1 MGGIE
6 THLEAL
12 CGELRARFDV
22 QVVACNHHPGTEVG
36 ERNGVPVQRL
46 ATPFAIAN
54 APVSPGLPTAIR
66 TADPALVHL
75 HLPHPGG
82 VLGLAASGYR
92 GPVVV
97 TWHSDIVKQRVW
109 SAVFQPIVNPLLRRA
124 RAIVVTSPDYLE
136 SSPVLRA
143 HRERC
148 RIVPYGI
155 PVERFTTVDAAA
167 AARTRERYGPR
178 LVLAVGRLVYYKGFE
193 FLIRAMVNVDARLV
207 LVGDGPLR
215 RPLELLAAECGVA
228 SKVVFLG
235 EIQNELA
242 APFFHAADVFAL
254 PSVARS
260 EAFGIVQL
268 EAMASGT
275 PVVNTALASG
285 VPWVSPHMV
294 TGLTVPPADPDALG
308 DALNRLL
315 DDHDLR
321 ARLGAAARARV
332 ADEFRVEL
340 MGDRVAA
347 IYEDALR

>member
-1 MGGIE
+1 
-6 THLEAL
+6 
-12 CGELRARFDV
+12 
-22 QVVACNHHPGTEVG
+22 
-36 ERNGVPVQRL
+36 
-46 ATPFAIAN
+46 
-54 APVSPGLPTAIR
+54 
-66 TADPALVHL
+66 
-75 HLPHPGG
+75 
-82 VLGLAASGYR
+82 
-92 GPVVV
+92 
-97 TWHSDIVKQRVW
+97 
-109 SAVFQPIVNPLLRRA
+109 
-124 RAIVVTSPDYLE
+124 
-136 SSPVLRA
+136 
-143 HRERC
+143 
-148 RIVPYGI
+148 
-155 PVERFTTVDAAA
+155 
-167 AARTRERYGPR
+167 
-178 LVLAVGRLVYYKGFE
+178 
-193 FLIRAMVNVDARLV
+193 
-207 LVGDGPLR
+207 
-215 RPLELLAAECGVA
+215 VA

-294 TGLTVPPADPDALG
+294 TGLTVPPADPDALA

-332 ADEFRVEL
+332 SDQFRVEL